1 MQLDTRGKL
10 FLFLAALFVTSL
22 VVGDLI
28 GGKLM
33 GVPFFG
39 TTQILSAGFLP
50 FPITFLLTDLLNE
63 FYGKS
68 AARTVTFV
76 GLAMAVFTLLVVTVA
91 VAAPWHPVTA
101 APEWGGLTP
110 KPFEAVFAS
119 GQRILLASMVAYVF
133 AQLLDIAVFHQL
145 KRATKGRF
153 LWLRATGSTV
163 ISQLLDTILIQWLVW
178 NESLDVAKLTSL
190 IIGSWLGKLLI
201 AIALTPLIY
210 AGHALLIRVL
220 KIQPAPI
227 DA

>member
-1 MQLDTRGKL
+1 M
-10 FLFLAALFVTSL
+10 
-22 VVGDLI
+22 
-28 GGKLM
+28 
-33 GVPFFG
+33 
-39 TTQILSAGFLP
+39 
-50 FPITFLLTDLLNE
+50 
-63 FYGKS
+63 
-68 AARTVTFV
+68 
-76 GLAMAVFTLLVVTVA
+76 
-91 VAAPWHPVTA
+91 
-101 APEWGGLTP
+101 
-110 KPFEAVFAS
+110 FAS

-190 IIGSWLGKLLI
+190 IIGSWLGKLII

-220 KIQPAPI
+220 KIEPAPVEQ
-227 DA
+227 

>member
-91 VAAPWHPVTA
+91 VDMIKGINIARAPGVVT
-101 APEWGGLTP
+101 
-110 KPFEAVFAS
+110 
-119 GQRILLASMVAYVF
+119 
-133 AQLLDIAVFHQL
+133 
-145 KRATKGRF
+145 RATHQGR
-153 LWLRATGSTV
+153 WPESARRVMTSMARRPMEDMTRA
-163 ISQLLDTILIQWLVW
+163 
-178 NESLDVAKLTSL
+178 EA
-190 IIGSWLGKLLI
+190 
-201 AIALTPLIY
+201 
-210 AGHALLIRVL
+210 RV
-220 KIQPAPI
+220 PARWWPTRHCSM
-227 DA
+227 

>member
-178 NESLDVAKLTSL
+178 NESLDVAKLSSL
-190 IIGSWLGKLLI
+190 IIGSWLGKLII

-210 AGHALLIRVL
+210 AGHAVLIRVL
-220 KIQPAPI
+220 KIQPAPLEP
-227 DA
+227 